1 MKLLKTEISVHF
13 MFIIIDIWLDQV
25 ISIDLFE
32 HKVTND

>member
-1 MKLLKTEISVHF
+1 

>member
-1 MKLLKTEISVHF
+1 
-13 MFIIIDIWLDQV
+13 MFTIIAIWLDQV